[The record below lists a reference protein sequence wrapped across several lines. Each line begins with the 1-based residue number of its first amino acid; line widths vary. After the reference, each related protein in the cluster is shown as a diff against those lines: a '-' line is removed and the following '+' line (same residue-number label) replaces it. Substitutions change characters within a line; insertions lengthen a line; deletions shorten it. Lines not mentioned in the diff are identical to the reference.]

1 MCIMRIPVPNG
12 ISLQMRDLFSS
23 NSLCFPLIARL
34 VCSWPFL
41 VRTRPFPRSQRWRA
55 IGRPVA
61 GNYDSNCDTAFSY
74 YQNSWTCWG
83 IYRPRC
89 NSQWVL
95 LAIRQNKKKKKK
107 KKTGPYSSW
116 LLQGSAAVYGRLCS
130 YCVLGLTTDP
140 TTNYVYGNKRQLSRL
155 LGVSNMC
162 FSV

>member
-1 MCIMRIPVPNG
+1 MCIMRIPVPDG

-23 NSLCFPLIARL
+23 NSLCFPLVARL

-61 GNYDSNCDTAFSY
+61 GNYASNCDTAFSY
-74 YQNSWTCWG
+74 YQNSPTCWG
-83 IYRPRC
+83 ICC

-95 LAIRQNKKKKKK
+95 LAIRQNKKKKRKN
-107 KKTGPYSSW
+107 TGPYSLW
-116 LLQGSAAVYGRLCS
+116 LLQGSAAVYGGLCS

-140 TTNYVYGNKRQLSRL
+140 TTNYVYGNKRLLSGL
-155 LGVSNMC
+155 LRVSNMC